1 VTITVR
7 TGDAPQIEA
16 FLAERIYEYNA
27 AATGHDD
34 GESFTAVREGSAG
47 DIEAGVSGY
56 TWCGC
61 CYIAY
66 LWVAETLRGRGIGS
80 ELMQA
85 VEKHARAKACRV
97 MFVATHSFQAP
108 EFYRRMGFEQV
119 ASMVDHPVG
128 HSSIFYAKRLD
139 AK

>member
-1 VTITVR
+1 MTITVR

-16 FLAERIYEYNA
+16 FLVERIYEYNA

-34 GESFTAVREGSAG
+34 GESFTAVRESSPG
-47 DIEAGVSGY
+47 DIEAGISGY

-66 LWVAETLRGRGIGS
+66 LWVAEAVRGQGIGS
-80 ELMQA
+80 DLVRA
-85 VEKHARAKACRV
+85 VEQHARAKACRV

-108 EFYRRMGFEQV
+108 GFYVRMGFEPV
-119 ASMVDHPVG
+119 ASIPDHPVG

-139 AK
+139 E

>member
-1 VTITVR
+1 MTITVR

-16 FLAERIYEYNA
+16 FLVERIYEYNA

-34 GESFTAVREGSAG
+34 GESFTAVPESSSGE
-47 DIEAGVSGY
+47 IEAGISGY

-66 LWVAETLRGRGIGS
+66 LWVAEAARGRGIGS
-80 ELMQA
+80 ELMRA
-85 VEKHARAKACRV
+85 VEQHARAKGCRV

-108 EFYRRMGFEQV
+108 QFYSRMGFEQV
-119 ASMVDHPVG
+119 ASIADHPVG
-128 HSSIFYAKRLD
+128 YASLFFAKRLD
-139 AK
+139 V

>member
-1 VTITVR
+1 MTITIR
-7 TGDAPQIEA
+7 TGDAPQLEA

-34 GESFTAVREGSAG
+34 GESFTAVRESSSG
-47 DIEAGVSGY
+47 DIEAGISGY

-66 LWVAETLRGRGIGS
+66 LWVAGAARGRGIGR
-80 ELMQA
+80 ELMRA
-85 VEKHARAKACRV
+85 VEQHARAKACRV

-108 EFYRRMGFEQV
+108 QFYARMGFEQV
-119 ASMVDHPVG
+119 ASIADHPVG
-128 HSSIFYAKRLD
+128 YASLFFVKRL
-139 AK
+139 AV